1 MRNDPLIIGIAND
14 HAGIEFKHKIKQQ
27 LLDIKLKDDNDISI
41 VDFGG
46 DDFGKKYN
54 YSEKAHELCAS
65 METKKINLG
74 ILICGTGIGMCM
86 AANRHTNIRAALCH
100 TPYTA
105 MMARKHNDANVL
117 CLGARVLG
125 EYQIS
130 GILETFLF
138 MPFDGGRHK
147 ERVKSIEIL

>member
-1 MRNDPLIIGIAND
+1 
-14 HAGIEFKHKIKQQ
+14 
-27 LLDIKLKDDNDISI
+27 
-41 VDFGG
+41 
-46 DDFGKKYN
+46 
-54 YSEKAHELCAS
+54 

-86 AANRHTNIRAALCH
+86 AANRHANIRAALCH